1 MRAMAR
7 HMLIRGSGA
16 DEYVVPETPLPL
28 EANLHDALTKHP
40 ELLPSED
47 MGLGR
52 IVVVG
57 RGSSWSV
64 ASQRSPPVPPI

>member
-1 MRAMAR
+1 
-7 HMLIRGSGA
+7 MLIRGSGA

-28 EANLHDALTKHP
+28 EANLHHALTKHP
-40 ELLPSED
+40 EFLPSED

-57 RGSSWSV
+57 R
-64 ASQRSPPVPPI
+64 ASTFPPVPPI